1 MSKSQCL
8 PHIMAAKQMVQIW
21 IGEITSLPRY
31 VCSERDMSGGM
42 GERQANRRSRVED
55 VYRRVS
61 LPLAVCLTTW
71 TEKLQTTIPVAV
83 SALVHGTATCAYR
96 VDDAPGI
103 SFTQD
108 GTNGRTDRHQ
118 TVACTLLVMTR
129 PT

>member
-71 TEKLQTTIPVAV
+71 TEKLQTTIPVCLCRPSYMAPQR
-83 SALVHGTATCAYR
+83 ALTALMMPLVYHLRKT
-96 VDDAPGI
+96 GQ
-103 SFTQD
+103 TD
-108 GTNGRTDRHQ
+108 GRID
-118 TVACTLLVMTR
+118 TR
-129 PT
+129 PLRVHF